1 MFNLF
6 NNNINETQYQQ
17 DKKAVQENSK
27 NDCTSQTTI
36 PTYDT
41 RDFDTLQKAR
51 MDLVGEIQAIIE
63 YDNHLHNTN
72 NKLTKSTWE
81 NIKSEELVH
90 IGELLAL
97 LDYLD
102 ETQYQYVQKGIMEF
116 KERLQNN

>member
-6 NNNINETQYQQ
+6 NNNINDTKYQQ
-17 DKKAVQENSK
+17 DKKVVQENSK

-63 YDNHLHNTN
+63 YDNHLHNTS

-102 ETQYQYVQKGIMEF
+102 ETQYQYVQKGIEEF